1 MNYVYKIQNEVANMR
16 ILNKSII
23 HFNKFIKS
31 IFIAESG
38 NPVNI
43 SSLNSLDH
51 GRLEEKGTIMLG
63 SFSIE
68 IPDLHQST

>member
-16 ILNKSII
+16 ILNTSII

-31 IFIAESG
+31 LFIAESG
-38 NPVNI
+38 NPVNT

-51 GRLEEKGTIMLG
+51 DRFEEKETIIPG
-63 SFSIE
+63 SLSIE

>member
-16 ILNKSII
+16 ILNTSII
-23 HFNKFIKS
+23 LFNKFIKS

-38 NPVNI
+38 NPVNT

-51 GRLEEKGTIMLG
+51 DRLEGKGTIMLG
-63 SFSIE
+63 SLSID